1 MRAVYEMEGWRASAI
16 CRSIGVGDCRMPEN
30 LFLSVPELLTV
41 IRMKSVTKSWVLAA
55 VALLLAGCQDS
66 SAPEG
71 PQETIV
77 RGLKTFLVQNQE
89 ETTIRR
95 YPSVLQPAEIT
106 TLSFETQGKLEQ
118 VDLKVGQLVKQGETL
133 ARLDRQALEIQ
144 MESAGA
150 AVRQADSSARNAAE
164 DFRRQQELFKKK
176 VTTKAKVDQAR
187 TAMET
192 TAAQLQQAEKQLEA
206 AQDNLEKAVLQAPFD
221 GIVNSVEVESFAN
234 VGAGTAVAT
243 VYSADGFEV
252 SFSVNYD
259 VINRIAVGKQVRVRL
274 ADNPGIVLDGVVSE
288 LGSRADTVSSF
299 PIVVKLTEI
308 RPELKAGMAVEIA
321 MEFAVPLGEG
331 YTLPL
336 SVLSMDG
343 EVEGG
348 GNPNEAGEIFIFVF
362 DEATSTVKRRKI
374 KVGGVRGN
382 QIIAVD
388 GLEAGERVASAGVS
402 FLRDGQKVKLLRDT
416 R

>member
-1 MRAVYEMEGWRASAI
+1 M
-16 CRSIGVGDCRMPEN
+16 
-30 LFLSVPELLTV
+30 
-41 IRMKSVTKSWVLAA
+41 TKSWVLAA